1 MLLGVQI
8 CVRGPIVF
16 QGYYKDEVQ
25 TREILDPDGWLHT
38 GDVGMWLEG
47 AIQHPARLL
56 TLFFFHSAFEIC
68 WPEGSLPGCCMRY
81 DALRHAGGQLKII
94 DRKKNIFKLAQ
105 VRPAGAHQ
113 LLGTAKS
120 PCCHSALGNDGK

>member
-56 TLFFFHSAFEIC
+56 TLFFCHSAVESC
-68 WPEGSLPGCCMRY
+68 WPEGRLPGCGMRN
-81 DALRHAGGQLKII
+81 DALVHAGGQLKII

-105 VRPAGAHQ
+105 VRPAGAHH

-120 PCCHSALGNDGK
+120 PCCHCTLDNDGE